1 MANTKRVGLLFGIVL
16 TSLGIVLLTR
26 LSANYF
32 WSIFLILL
40 GLLFEFGVIGR
51 GAGRFVPAG
60 ILLVIGS
67 VLLVCNIF
75 GYDKMS
81 YLWPA
86 FVFAPGFGLFQ
97 AYLVRKSKGLLR
109 SSMILIIL
117 SVIFF
122 ITAFF
127 RIGWARV
134 LFGIVLVALGI
145 VILIKSLRGRVE

>member
-1 MANTKRVGLLFGIVL
+1 MANTKRIGLLFGIVL
-16 TSLGIVLLTR
+16 TILGIVLLTR

-40 GLLFEFGVIGR
+40 GLLFEFGVLGK

-97 AYLVRKSKGLLR
+97 AYLVKKSKGLLTA
-109 SSMILIIL
+109 SIVLIVLSAILFMAT
-117 SVIFF
+117 FF
-122 ITAFF
+122 HVS
-127 RIGWARV
+127 WARV
-134 LFGIVLVALGI
+134 LFGIVLIIFGV
-145 VILIKSLRGRVE
+145 VILVKSLRRKVE

>member
-1 MANTKRVGLLFGIVL
+1 MANAKRVGLLFGIVL
-16 TSLGIVLLTR
+16 TILGIVLLTR

-32 WSIFLILL
+32 WSILLILL
-40 GLLFEFGVIGR
+40 GLLFEFGVLGK

-67 VLLVCNIF
+67 LLLACNII

-97 AYLVRKSKGLLR
+97 AYLVKKTKGLLR
-109 SSMILIIL
+109 SSMILIVL
-117 SVIFF
+117 SAIFF
-122 ITAFF
+122 FTTFF
-127 RIGWARV
+127 HVGWARMF
-134 LFGIVLVALGI
+134 FGIVLVVLGV

>member
-1 MANTKRVGLLFGIVL
+1 MANAKRIGLLFGIFL
-16 TSLGIVLLTR
+16 TIFGIVLLTR

-32 WSIFLILL
+32 WSLFLILL
-40 GLLFEFGVIGR
+40 GLLFEFGVLGK

-67 VLLVCNIF
+67 ILLVCNIF

-97 AYLVRKSKGLLR
+97 AYLVKKSKGLLR
-109 SSMILIIL
+109 SSMILIVVSAIL
-117 SVIFF
+117 FF
-122 ITAFF
+122 TTFF
-127 RIGWARV
+127 HVSWARMF
-134 LFGIVLVALGI
+134 FGIVLLALGV
-145 VILIKSLRGRVE
+145 VILIESLRRRVE

>member
-1 MANTKRVGLLFGIVL
+1 MANAKRVGLLFGIFL
-16 TSLGIVLLTR
+16 TILGIVLLTR

-32 WSIFLILL
+32 WSILLILL
-40 GLLFEFGVIGR
+40 GLLFEFGVLGR

-75 GYDKMS
+75 GYDKMN

-97 AYLVRKSKGLLR
+97 AYLVKKSKRLLTA
-109 SSMILIIL
+109 SIVLIVL

-122 ITAFF
+122 TAAFF
-127 RIGWARV
+127 HVSWARM
-134 LFGIVLVALGI
+134 LFGIVLVVLGV
-145 VILIKSLRGRVE
+145 VIFIKSLRSRAE

>member
-1 MANTKRVGLLFGIVL
+1 MANAKRVGLLFGIFL
-16 TSLGIVLLTR
+16 TILGIVLLTR

-40 GLLFEFGVIGR
+40 GLLFEFGVLGR

-60 ILLVIGS
+60 ILLVIGV

-75 GYDKMS
+75 GYDKMN

-97 AYLVRKSKGLLR
+97 AYLVKKSKRLLTA
-109 SSMILIIL
+109 SIVLIVL

-122 ITAFF
+122 TAAFF
-127 RIGWARV
+127 HVSWARM
-134 LFGIVLVALGI
+134 LFGIVLVVLGV
-145 VILIKSLRGRVE
+145 VIFIKSLRSRAE

>member
-1 MANTKRVGLLFGIVL
+1 MANAKRVGLLFGIFL
-16 TSLGIVLLTR
+16 TILGIVLLTR

-32 WSIFLILL
+32 WSILLILL
-40 GLLFEFGVIGR
+40 GLLFEFGVLGR

-60 ILLVIGS
+60 ILLVIGV

-75 GYDKMS
+75 GYDKMN

-97 AYLVRKSKGLLR
+97 AYLVKKSKRLLTA
-109 SSMILIIL
+109 SIVLIVL

-122 ITAFF
+122 TAAFF
-127 RIGWARV
+127 HVSWARM
-134 LFGIVLVALGI
+134 LFGIVLVVLGV
-145 VILIKSLRGRVE
+145 VIFIKSLRSRAE